1 VTIRG
6 SVVVDVLGTGSPA
19 IVSGLPFA
27 ENSTNNFTGSVCSYF
42 AGIATS
48 LSVLIASADLNTSA
62 IKFTGQGA
70 AGTTMAIPSPV
81 FASGSRVDFAFS
93 YEV

>member
-1 VTIRG
+1 MFWALEVQQLCQVYLLRRTVQI
-6 SVVVDVLGTGSPA
+6 
-19 IVSGLPFA
+19 I
-27 ENSTNNFTGSVCSYF
+27 FTGSVCSYF

-48 LSVLIASADLNTSA
+48 LSVLIASADLDTSA

-81 FASGSRVDFAFS
+81 LLAVQ
-93 YEV
+93 E

>member
-6 SVVVDVLGTGSPA
+6 SVVVDVLGTGSTTV
-19 IVSGLPFA
+19 VSGLPFA

-42 AGIATS
+42 ADIASS
-48 LSVLIASADLNTSA
+48 LSVLIASADLDSSS
-62 IKFTGQGA
+62 IKFTGQAA
-70 AGTTMAIPSPV
+70 AGTTMTIPTV